1 MWTFEHSVDCRVSR
15 DFAWRFWTD
24 VSNWPVVDSSV
35 EAATLNG
42 PFQLGTTGTTKPR
55 GGAPIQW
62 RLAEVHNERSAV
74 VLIPVPGAVLRC
86 AWKFED
92 SGPAATRITQR
103 ASIEGEKAQDYIATV
118 APELERNM
126 PQGMRKLAEAM
137 EKAVSGHS

>member
-35 EAATLNG
+35 EAVTLNG
-42 PFQLGTTGTTKPR
+42 PFQSGATGTTKPR
-55 GGAPIQW
+55 SGAPIHWQ
-62 RLAEVHNERSAV
+62 LEEVHDGSSAV
-74 VLIPVPGAVLRC
+74 VLIPAPGAALRF
-86 AWKFED
+86 AWKFD
-92 SGPAATRITQR
+92 YFGANATRITQR
-103 ASIEGEKAQDYIATV
+103 ASLEGETARDYIAAV

-137 EKAVSGHS
+137 EKAASDRS